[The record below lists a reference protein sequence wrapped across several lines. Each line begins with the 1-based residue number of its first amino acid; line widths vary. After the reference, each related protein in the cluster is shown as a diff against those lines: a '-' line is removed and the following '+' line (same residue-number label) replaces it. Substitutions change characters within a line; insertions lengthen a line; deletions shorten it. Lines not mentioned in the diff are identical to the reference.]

1 MNRLALAIDPLE
13 HTPPP
18 ESPDV
23 ERSTDPVLVS
33 LSDVHLSYGAAS
45 VLNGI
50 DLSVRRGEAVS
61 IIGPSGS
68 GKSTILRCI
77 NGLITPHRGEIR
89 VDGVDVRAQH
99 TDAQKIALRKRIG
112 FVFQQYNLF
121 PHLSVFA
128 NLTIAPV
135 SVLGRSRAE
144 AEHDAHA
151 LLKKVRLA
159 DKANAYPGEL
169 SGGQQ
174 QRVAIART
182 LAMRPDLILFDEVTS
197 ALDPETVGE
206 VLNVIGELVDDGQ
219 TCVLVTHEM
228 RFAEDVSDEVFF
240 TEGGVIVEHGAPSQI
255 FGAPEND
262 RTRLFLQRARGED
275 GRALRKRARSNAALA
290 LATI

>member
-1 MNRLALAIDPLE
+1 MNRIAIDEHAALANAHIARHAL
-13 HTPPP
+13 
-18 ESPDV
+18 
-23 ERSTDPVLVS
+23 LS
-33 LSDVHLSYGAAS
+33 LHDVHLQYGNTS

-50 DLSVRRGEAVS
+50 DLSVQRGQAVS

-77 NGLITPHRGEIR
+77 NGLVSPQRGEIH
-89 VDGVDVRAQH
+89 VDGIDVRAQA
-99 TDAQKIALRKRIG
+99 TDAQRIALRKRIG

-121 PHLSVFA
+121 PHLSVLE
-128 NLTIAPV
+128 NLTIAPMR
-135 SVLGRSRAE
+135 VLGRSRAE
-144 AEHDAHA
+144 AESDAHA
-151 LLKKVRLA
+151 LLAKVRLGN
-159 DKANAYPGEL
+159 KATAYPGAL

-206 VLNVIGELVDDGQ
+206 VLNVIGELADEGQ

-228 RFAEDVSDEVFF
+228 RFAEDISDEVFF
-240 TEGGVIVEHGAPSQI
+240 TEGGVIVEHGSARQI
-255 FGAPEND
+255 FHDPVHD

-275 GRALRKRARSNAALA
+275 RTGRARRRDQRGTP
-290 LATI
+290 ATHDTSI

>member
-135 SVLGRSRAE
+135 SVLGRSRAA

-275 GRALRKRARSNAALA
+275 RRALRKRARSNAALA